1 MKKIFAMILVLALGL
16 SLCACEEL
24 EKLQRVELPPLP
36 TVEPSQEPGQEP
48 EPQTTEEPLVS
59 EEPASAADLGS
70 RVIVNINGSSEVFNA
85 PDNESQR
92 ILTFSYD
99 TPQVHIEGND
109 VASAAINDHIAV
121 LNELYYSGTG
131 NGDGLNSW
139 LEMALDNY
147 SYATDTGAEIAIEL
161 SSDRTASVLR
171 ADNSVVSLVFSTVTY
186 AGGAHGNYLER
197 GYVYDTQTGELLT
210 LEKLSEDSDA
220 FKQYVLEYITDL
232 AENGEEYKNCS
243 FLQSAEDLSATL
255 APVVRE
261 GSWYFDENGL
271 VVFSD
276 VYELGSYAEGIIRFT
291 IPYEALAEQ
300 IDAKW
305 LPVERQGGEGSF
317 TVSLQSDVAPGS
329 VELLDKVTVSESGAE
344 LCLKAEGTVY
354 DISISSVEYADYS
367 HKFFETDRHW
377 NCSYMQNCAIQ
388 LLTDIPDGMPNL
400 MIRYTT
406 ADGTAHHYLI
416 SQSGEDGSIILID
429 AESVE
434 AIG

>member
-1 MKKIFAMILVLALGL
+1 MKKMIAMILVLALAV

-24 EKLQRVELPPLP
+24 EKLQQVELPPMP
-36 TVEPSQEPGQEP
+36 TVEPSQEPETQVTEA
-48 EPQTTEEPLVS
+48 PQVS
-59 EEPASAADLGS
+59 EEPVAKADLGS
-70 RVIVNINGSSEVFNA
+70 RVIVNISGSSQVYNA
-85 PDNESQR
+85 PDNEEQR

-109 VASAAINDHIAV
+109 AASDAINDHIAV

-147 SYATDTGAEIAIEL
+147 SYAVDTGAEIGLEL
-161 SSDRTASVLR
+161 SSDRTASVSR
-171 ADNSVVSLVFSTVTY
+171 ADSSVVSLVLSTITY
-186 AGGAHGNYLER
+186 MGGVHGDYSDR

-210 LEKLSEDSDA
+210 LEKLSDDPET
-220 FKQYVLEYITDL
+220 FKQFVLEYITEL
-232 AENGEEYKNCS
+232 AENGEEYKDCS
-243 FLQSAEDLSATL
+243 FRDTTEDLNTAL
-255 APVVRE
+255 AALLRE
-261 GSWYFDENGL
+261 GSWYLDEKGL

-291 IPYEALAEQ
+291 IPYSELAEH
-300 IDAKW
+300 IKAKW
-305 LPVERQGGEGSF
+305 LPVERPSGDGSF
-317 TVSLQSDVAPGS
+317 TVSLQSDVAAGS
-329 VELLDKVTVSESGAE
+329 VELLDKVTVSDSGEE

-354 DISISSVEYADYS
+354 DISISSVEYADYN

-377 NCSYMQNCAIQ
+377 NCSYMENCAIQ
-388 LLTDIPDGMPNL
+388 LLTDIPDGMPDL

-406 ADGTAHHYLI
+406 ADGTAHQYLI